1 MNDSGDAPEVWVV
14 DRVDGAVAVLVAQDT
29 EIVVQVQ
36 AELLGADAVEG
47 AVLLV
52 PLGDVGE
59 PIWAEAERDEEA
71 EARFRADA
79 EETIERLKKRDPG
92 GNVAL

>member
-1 MNDSGDAPEVWVV
+1 MSEMGDAPEVWVV

-52 PLGDVGE
+52 PLGAIGE
-59 PIWAEAERDEEA
+59 PVWAEAERDEEA
-71 EARFRADA
+71 EARLRADA

-92 GNVAL
+92 GNVSL